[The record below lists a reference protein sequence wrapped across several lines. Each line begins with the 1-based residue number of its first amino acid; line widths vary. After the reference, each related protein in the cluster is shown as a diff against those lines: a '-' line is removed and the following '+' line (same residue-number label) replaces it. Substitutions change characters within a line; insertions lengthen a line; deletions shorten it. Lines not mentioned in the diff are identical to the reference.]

1 MFFLKMITSNFS
13 QYRFFLHQ

>member
-1 MFFLKMITSNFS
+1 MITSNFS